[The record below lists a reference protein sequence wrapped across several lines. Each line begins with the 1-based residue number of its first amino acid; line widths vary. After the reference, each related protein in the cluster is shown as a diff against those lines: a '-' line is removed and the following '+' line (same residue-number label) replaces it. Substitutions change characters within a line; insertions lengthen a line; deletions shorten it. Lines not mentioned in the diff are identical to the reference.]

1 MFLCA
6 NQVTPFEWN
15 GLAISDRTAT
25 VALSSS
31 IAIIDVPPGARHPR
45 AWSDRSDKYYVVI
58 EGDLRFEV
66 KNEASDLGP
75 ADVCV
80 VLRGDPFEYANTGAL
95 PARVAL
101 FHTPRFDGDAEH
113 LV

>member
-1 MFLCA
+1 MFLRA

-15 GLAISDRTAT
+15 GLWISDHTAT
-25 VALSSS
+25 VELSSS
-31 IAIIDVPPGARHPR
+31 VAIIDVPPGAHHPR

-58 EGDLRFEV
+58 EGGLRFEV
-66 KNEASDLGP
+66 KDETSDLGP

-80 VLRGDPFEYANTGAL
+80 VLRGDTFQYANTGPL

-101 FHTPRFDGDAEH
+101 FHTPRFDGEAEH
-113 LV
+113 LL